1 MQLYLNLD
9 SKSIL
14 LWPNDNV
21 GTQSMLCLSQLCA
34 LTPELKCLLQ
44 TNPLFKLGS
53 ISSLLIAPKVFF
65 FFNLSGNRRT
75 ITRFCLPVIRHCCY
89 YWGYFWWRWL
99 YCCGFFLYDSLLF
112 LLDIFL
118 PKNKDLWL
126 YFYIGFWR
134 TIYLIPQTYV
144 RKSNFSRQIF
154 TFDK

>member
-1 MQLYLNLD
+1 
-9 SKSIL
+9 
-14 LWPNDNV
+14 
-21 GTQSMLCLSQLCA
+21 MLCLSQLCA

-65 FFNLSGNRRT
+65 FQFVWEPTDNYQILSASYSTLLLLLRLFLMKMT
-75 ITRFCLPVIRHCCY
+75 LLLRF
-89 YWGYFWWRWL
+89 
-99 YCCGFFLYDSLLF
+99 FFFYGSLLF
-112 LLDIFL
+112 LVDIFL